1 MSHSKL
7 IRGVWCLVAS
17 VRGHTQARDHL
28 LAPAPAAPLVE
39 WRELRREPPRSQPVL
54 TYISRLSVLNVL
66 NYLYDVHECK
76 QRYLHYI

>member
-54 TYISRLSVLNVL
+54 TYINRLSVHI
-66 NYLYDVHECK
+66 YL
-76 QRYLHYI
+76 